1 MDHCDVAIVGA
12 GPYGLSTA
20 AYLRQ
25 FAGVQT
31 RVFGKPMDFWRH
43 RVPPRMVLRSVW
55 HATHI
60 ADPKNRLTLDEY
72 VRATA
77 DHQMSEPIP
86 VSSFVDYGCWYSSR
100 AGLQLDPRNVAQMA
114 WASGRFL
121 LTLHD
126 GSVVS
131 AGRVVVA
138 IGIESFAYKPAIF
151 SGIPPELAHHSSE
164 LRDYSALNG
173 KTVAVI
179 GGGQSALESGAFLQQ
194 HGARV
199 EILMR
204 QPMHCRK
211 ARFAWLGNPAW
222 LKLLR
227 GRGEVGP
234 LGVSLIIQ
242 RPSLFGR
249 LPRRLQTQWDLRA
262 SKLGLSYRLA
272 PELAPQTICAGQSVE
287 NARIVG
293 GRLHL
298 RLSDGSVRVVDRAV
312 LATGYQIDLARS
324 PLFSPEIL
332 ERLAFTDGYPQ
343 LDAGLESAFPGLH
356 FTGALAAY
364 SFGPLLRFVSGTQF
378 AGSHIARRVQLR
390 SKAKFSPTRER
401 ALEGAAFAD

>member
-12 GPYGLSTA
+12 GPYGLSAA

-25 FAGVQT
+25 SAALQI
-31 RVFGKPMDFWRH
+31 RVFGKPMDFWR
-43 RVPPRMVLRSVW
+43 RCVPPRMVLRSVW

-60 ADPKNRLTLDEY
+60 ADPSNRLTLDEY

-77 DHQMSEPIP
+77 DDRLGEPIP
-86 VSSFVDYGCWYSSR
+86 VSSFIDYGCWYSSQT
-100 AGLQLDPRNVAQMA
+100 GLQPDPRDVTQIS
-114 WASGRFL
+114 WASRRFR

-126 GSVVS
+126 GATVS
-131 AGRVVVA
+131 ADRVVMA
-138 IGIESFAYKPAIF
+138 IGIASFAYKPPIF
-151 SGIPPELAHHSSE
+151 SGIPPELAPHSSE
-164 LRDYSALNG
+164 LRDYSALDG
-173 KTVAVI
+173 KTVIVI
-179 GGGQSALESGAFLQQ
+179 GGGQSALEAGAFLQQ
-194 HGARV
+194 HGAAV

-222 LKLLR
+222 FKLLR

-242 RPSLFGR
+242 RPALFGR
-249 LPRRLQTQWDLRA
+249 LPRRLQTQWDSRA

-272 PELAPQTICAGQSVE
+272 PELAPQTICAGQTVQE
-287 NARIVG
+287 VRIVG
-293 GRLHL
+293 GRLRL
-298 RLSDGSVRVVDRAV
+298 RLSDGSVRVVDCAV

-332 ERLAFTDGYPQ
+332 ERLVFADGYPQ
-343 LDAGLESAFPGLH
+343 LDSGLESAFPGLH

-378 AGSHIARRVQLR
+378 AGSHIARRVRLTTR
-390 SKAKFSPTRER
+390 AKLSHRRER
-401 ALEGAAFAD
+401 AVEGPAYAD